1 MEDTLIEILA
11 LDNLVKTY
19 REGLENGITF
29 ENEEAKMGYYEV
41 HDRAL
46 DLLQRKL
53 DHLPPSYRQEILPE
67 LFFQDGQE

>member
-19 REGLENGITF
+19 REGLDGITF
-29 ENEEAKMGYYEV
+29 ENEDAKMGYYEV

-46 DLLQRKL
+46 DLLKRKL
-53 DHLPPSYRQEILPE
+53 DHLPPSYRKEILPE